1 MKNKIII
8 ASTVIIVL
16 IGGYLFGRQWLNK
29 SKPSEID
36 QFVKN
41 FIYSVENKPAD
52 SVVILFD
59 VKQKKKDLIRIVN
72 VLAGRT
78 GSNGRTKQLFKRQL
92 DSLNV
97 EVKVISDSQSEIVI
111 PLILSHE
118 GLFDLKSSIKLTLQK
133 RDKAAYKIIQFNAE
147 DLYTDFVAYEN
158 SIRSLTIPDK
168 DIYDPLT
175 LKAFEGAEKLKGKY
189 DSVIW
194 FSYLNNKPLYY
205 VVNGEW
211 SMPENLF
218 GEESGEEKPYQM
230 GLINSDFQEI
240 IPARFDLIHNINGT
254 FEGLIEVEKNGKR
267 GFYDLQG
274 KNIVPVEYDQ
284 IIPIED
290 GEKVAVVGSG
300 TDYFWLN
307 KDFSVSERDSS
318 IKISD
323 ILKKVYVYRNTYNIS
338 ENNVKNLIEF
348 NSRQDHNAL
357 YIPPSHLSDWGILS
371 RAQQF
376 KNPLRHNVEFYDMSS
391 SVQVKFAKTDED
403 SNWLETVLSSIRD
416 NYVGGRSDFYEKKNV
431 MMIDHRNNKLYSYTI
446 WEDEQMGEAVNCNN
460 IFQTKA
466 LSDTLIEVKTSGS
479 NWLGISGKD
488 LTEMPFYHYISL
500 KTGKAEGLPSKRY
513 FNFTEYVKLNESYIK
528 GCYVYGGKQ
537 LDKLPKDVLTFM
549 KMEIYANYNYN
560 FPDNKWNEV
569 FNDIYGLYKPENS
582 DVEEYLTEIDKYN
595 IKWLDQKIKGQSG
608 EKLAISK

>member
-8 ASTVIIVL
+8 ASTIIIVL
-16 IGGYLFGRQWLNK
+16 IGGFLFGRQWLNK
-29 SKPSEID
+29 SNPSEVD
-36 QFVKN
+36 QFVKT
-41 FIYSVENKPAD
+41 FIYSLENKPAD
-52 SVVILFD
+52 SVVTLFD
-59 VKQKKKDLIRIVN
+59 VKQKKKDLLRLVD

-78 GSNGRTKQLFKRQL
+78 SSNGRSKQLFKRKL
-92 DSLNV
+92 DSMKV
-97 EVKVISDSQSEIVI
+97 EVKVISDSQSEVVI
-111 PLILSHE
+111 PLILSYE
-118 GLFDLKSSIKLTLQK
+118 GLYDLKSSIKLTLQK
-133 RDKAAYKIIQFNAE
+133 RDKKEYKIIQFNGE

-158 SIRSLTIPDK
+158 AIRSLTIPDK

-175 LKAFEGAEKLKGKY
+175 LTAFEGAEKLKGKY

-194 FSYLNNKPLYY
+194 FSYLDNKPLYY

-218 GEESGEEKPYQM
+218 GEENREEKPYQM
-230 GLINSDFQEI
+230 GLVSADFKEI

-446 WEDEQMGEAVNCNN
+446 WEDEEMGEAVNCNN
-460 IFQTKA
+460 IFQTRA

-479 NWLGISGKD
+479 NYLGISGKD

-513 FNFTEYVKLNESYIK
+513 FNFTEYVKLNDSYIK

-569 FNDIYGLYKPENS
+569 FNDIYGVYKPENS
-582 DVEEYLTEIDKYN
+582 DVEQYLTEIDKYN
-595 IKWLDQKIKGQSG
+595 IKWLDQRIKGQSS